1 MAGDCFDISI
11 LLTSLLI
18 GVGYDAF
25 AVMGKAPSNITLKDE
40 TNYKIPKNSPK
51 NIEKN
56 IKNTL
61 IKPSFQSKWD
71 QKTTE
76 NKSDDLSDEETFF
89 EEEDVWEG
97 KRCHCWVL
105 IRKGGNRDLPDDI
118 FIESTTGMSYK
129 VDESPYLFIDSL
141 WNDTNYWINMTPRG
155 KEISFSNLKIPKYFE
170 AVLPEN
176 PEKDDEINA
185 PLLLP
190 LPWGCLPVLS
200 RENFNF
206 RFFKGER
213 CGFYKKSQI
222 LNFSPF
228 SQPDGLI
235 RRHSIFKDVD
245 RQIPSQINHIF
256 YARKD
261 GLVNRIQYPL
271 KMEIFEEFKNI
282 RPDSIKSIHKVE
294 GESIDVEFYSD
305 SRLDGV
311 CRRTEIFDKELSETF
326 IDRKDKLTFHSIK
339 LDPTIECK
347 NNEDLGIK
355 VMNKT
360 IFVKK

>member
-1 MAGDCFDISI
+1 
-11 LLTSLLI
+11 
-18 GVGYDAF
+18 
-25 AVMGKAPSNITLKDE
+25 
-40 TNYKIPKNSPK
+40 
-51 NIEKN
+51 
-56 IKNTL
+56 
-61 IKPSFQSKWD
+61 
-71 QKTTE
+71 
-76 NKSDDLSDEETFF
+76 
-89 EEEDVWEG
+89 
-97 KRCHCWVL
+97 
-105 IRKGGNRDLPDDI
+105 
-118 FIESTTGMSYK
+118 MSYK

-360 IFVKK
+360 IFVKKMSIKFDRSPEKAALLDIAKVVFFFESPTSSGWRSGTYSGRVDYHYETGSIKQKSVDFISTDAQDMFSVLSLLPTHRQFFRDSFGSAASETQKRNSEEEAISLLRKYNFIYINLYIYIYDDD